1 VQARRPF
8 DELMR
13 SVLEKVAGLDRAS
26 VSTALL
32 PLRPDVE
39 NDVRRKTPA
48 LAALDLTQAWER
60 GAVVL
65 GDKARGGRLSDR
77 LPLVDLLAVQVFDE
91 QVKLLLADPDLG
103 RQQLGLVLVE
113 PRYKEPVAAV
123 VRREF
128 PYLTSHDLADVW
140 GDTFKNMLQAV
151 RAGTFRPSGDLVAYL
166 AMIACRR
173 AIDLKRRQKVRE
185 ALSLDEALASLV
197 RAPHESTFDG
207 PTEEEEFRQLLDT
220 AISLLPTKQRQ
231 TMESYVTHFPNSM
244 NMNFLRQEVVNATG
258 EDTTVEAVKRNLA
271 VGRRK
276 VSEYLQTQGYTIGAG
291 GEA

>member
-1 VQARRPF
+1 VQARRPH

-13 SVLEKVAGLDRAS
+13 SILEKVAGWDRAS
-26 VSTALL
+26 VPTALL
-32 PLRPDVE
+32 PLRTDVE
-39 NDVRRKTPA
+39 EDLRRRTPA
-48 LAALDLTQAWER
+48 LAALDLTRAWER
-60 GAVVL
+60 GTVVL

-77 LPLVDLLAVQVFDE
+77 VLLADLLAVQVFDE
-91 QVKLLLADPDLG
+91 QVKLLLTDPDHA

-113 PRYKEPVAAV
+113 PRYKGPVAAV
-123 VRREF
+123 VRGRL
-128 PYLTSHDLADVW
+128 PYLSPDDLADVW
-140 GDTFKNMLQAV
+140 RDTVKNLVQTV
-151 RAGTFRPSGDLVAYL
+151 RAGTFRPTGELVAYL
-166 AMIACRR
+166 ATVACRR
-173 AIDLKRRQKVRE
+173 AIDMKRRQKVRE

-197 RAPHESTFDG
+197 QASRDSTLDG

-220 AISLLPTKQRQ
+220 AISRLPAKQRQ

-244 NMNFLRQEVVNATG
+244 NMNFLRQEVVNASG